1 LFSAEDMSLFKFSK
15 LIFSKYYRNDIF
27 TCSLIPGM
35 SAKLARLLSD
45 QRIPA
50 TQVPLQSFNHTKA
63 NCRCGNTQAL
73 NVIIS
78 GDIPADSSL
87 RQVWQSCTPFHLYI

>member
-1 LFSAEDMSLFKFSK
+1 MSLFIFSK
-15 LIFSKYYRNDIF
+15 LIFGKYDHNDIF

-35 SAKLARLLSD
+35 SAKLGRLLSD
-45 QRIPA
+45 HSIPA
-50 TQVPLQSFNHTKA
+50 TQVPLQSFNHTTA

-78 GDIPADSSL
+78 GDIAADSSL
-87 RQVWQSCTPFHLYI
+87 RQVWHSCTPFHLHL